1 MMSNR
6 VPSIPDDLSQLAI
19 LLDVDGTLLDF
30 APTPREVFVSHA
42 LRETLGRLWE
52 RTGGAVAFV
61 SGRPVNELDLIFS
74 PLQLPAIGGHG
85 AELRTIPGAAPESP
99 RLPPLDP
106 SVKRKFA
113 AIAEAGPGII
123 LEDKGYSL
131 ALHYRL
137 APEKERMVRE
147 AAARICAELKAF
159 PIELL
164 PGKLVVEIKQTGFT
178 KATAVREL
186 MTYAAVRRPA
196 PVFHRRRRDR
206 SRRVR
211 DHARFRRNRHF
222 GGPQRPRRR
231 ILLRAADRCSPLAR
245 ADLPHGRA
253 RGLMI
258 DHGLDLAVIGN
269 GRTAALVDP
278 TARLVWWCYPRFDRD
293 PIFCRLLSGDEEKGF
308 SDVVLDDMADFQ
320 SEYLRN
326 TAVVSTVLTDRQGGA
341 VRITDFAPR
350 YRQFGRVFRPPQLIR
365 MIEPVAGL
373 PRITIR
379 FRPTHD
385 YGHPFAQHSVGS
397 NHIRYVH
404 EGTVIRLTTD
414 APLSYI
420 ESEAPFVLTRPLHLV
435 FGVDEQFQDDLE
447 TTCREFCDRTIDYW
461 MDWSRGLSISY
472 DWQDEIIRAA
482 ITLKLS
488 NFEETGGIIAAHTT
502 SIPEAPGS
510 GRTWD
515 YRYCWLRDAYFVV
528 KALNRIGATQ
538 TMEDFISFTLS
549 IASNPNEID
558 APGLQRRPHR
568 ADGRNDRARAQ
579 GLSRRRAGAHRQCGG
594 RAGAERYLW
603 QRHSRRH
610 ADVLRPAAAAARRRR
625 PVSAAG
631 IARRQGGRTRFGGR
645 QRDLGIS
652 RAPAHPHPFDRD
664 VLGRLSPARRH
675 RHRGSVCRTGR
686 RIGTPLPNPCTRRC
700 CRVRGTRNGKP
711 SPPPSART
719 ISTPA
724 SCCCPISA

>member
-1 MMSNR
+1 
-6 VPSIPDDLSQLAI
+6 
-19 LLDVDGTLLDF
+19 
-30 APTPREVFVSHA
+30 
-42 LRETLGRLWE
+42 
-52 RTGGAVAFV
+52 
-61 SGRPVNELDLIFS
+61 
-74 PLQLPAIGGHG
+74 
-85 AELRTIPGAAPESP
+85 
-99 RLPPLDP
+99 
-106 SVKRKFA
+106 
-113 AIAEAGPGII
+113 
-123 LEDKGYSL
+123 
-131 ALHYRL
+131 
-137 APEKERMVRE
+137 
-147 AAARICAELKAF
+147 
-159 PIELL
+159 
-164 PGKLVVEIKQTGFT
+164 
-178 KATAVREL
+178 
-186 MTYAAVRRPA
+186 
-196 PVFHRRRRDR
+196 
-206 SRRVR
+206 
-211 DHARFRRNRHF
+211 
-222 GGPQRPRRR
+222 
-231 ILLRAADRCSPLAR
+231 
-245 ADLPHGRA
+245 
-253 RGLMI
+253 MI

-293 PIFCRLLSGDEEKGF
+293 PIFCRLISGDDEKGF

-326 TAVVSTVLTDRQGGA
+326 TAVVSTVLTDRNGGA

-373 PRITIR
+373 PRITVR

-420 ESEAPFVLTRPLHLV
+420 ESEAPFVLTRPLHMV

-538 TMEDFISFTLS
+538 TMEDFISYTLS
-549 IASNPNEID
+549 IASNPNEVMRPVYGVVPIEPMD
-558 APGLQRRPHR
+558 ETTAPALKGYRGDGPVRIGNAAAEQVQNDTYGSIILPPCPCSTTGGCRGSATKDCFGCWNRSAPRRVNSLWRPTT
-568 ADGRNDRARAQ
+568 GFGNI
-579 GLSRRRAGAHRQCGG
+579 AGASASTPIRLRC
-594 RAGAERYLW
+594 AG
-603 QRHSRRH
+603 Q
-610 ADVLRPAAAAARRRR
+610 AAT
-625 PVSAAG
+625 VS
-631 IARRQGGRTRFGGR
+631 
-645 QRDLGIS
+645 
-652 RAPAHPHPFDRD
+652 P
-664 VLGRLSPARRH
+664 RL
-675 RHRGSVCRTGR
+675 HRGLVCRIGR
-686 RIGTPLPNPCTRRC
+686 RTGMPLPNPCIRRC
-700 CRVRGTRNGKP
+700 CRARGTRSGKRLP
-711 SPPPSART
+711 QPSART
-719 ISTPA
+719 ISTQA
-724 SCCCPISA
+724 FCFFPISA